1 MYKIDQALCTGC
13 GLCLD
18 ACQAG
23 AIAVVDGWAQIDDA
37 ACIDC
42 GSCARVCPQGAI
54 LLAEA
59 YPMADAYPVAVT
71 GADAVRPAPVVVVEQ
86 PAGQVRR
93 PEVEV
98 LPAASQSRTR
108 FWPMVGSALVWAAR
122 ELLPEVISVWRT
134 SRPEV
139 SQVVSSTPATTGQR
153 ISVNRHKGHR
163 HRWGRA

>member
-1 MYKIDQALCTGC
+1 MYQVDRALCTGC

-23 AIAVVDGWAQIDDA
+23 AIALVDGWARIDEA

-42 GSCARVCPQGAI
+42 GSCARVCPQDAI
-54 LLAEA
+54 L
-59 YPMADAYPVAVT
+59 MIDAYPVAEA
-71 GADAVRPAPVVVVEQ
+71 GASLLAPAPVVVVEE
-86 PAGQVRR
+86 PAGLVRR

-153 ISVNRHKGHR
+153 VSVNRHKGHR

>member
-1 MYKIDQALCTGC
+1 MYKIDRALCTGC

-23 AIAVVDGWAQIDDA
+23 ALALVDGWAQIDDA

-59 YPMADAYPVAVT
+59 YPV
-71 GADAVRPAPVVVVEQ
+71 AVRPAPVVLVEK
-86 PAGQVRR
+86 PADLVRR

-98 LPAASQSRTR
+98 LPAASQSRAR
-108 FWPMVGSALVWAAR
+108 FWSMVGSALVWAAR
-122 ELLPEVISVWRT
+122 ELLPEVVSAWRT
-134 SRPEV
+134 PRSDV
-139 SQVVSSTPATTGQR
+139 SQAVSLTPATTGQR
-153 ISVNRHKGHR
+153 VSVNRQKGHR

>member
-1 MYKIDQALCTGC
+1 MYKIDQVLCTGC

-23 AIAVVDGWAQIDDA
+23 AIALVNGCAQIDDV

-59 YPMADAYPVAVT
+59 YPVVVT
-71 GADAVRPAPVVVVEQ
+71 GAGAVRHAPVVVVEE
-86 PAGQVRR
+86 PAGLVRR
-93 PEVEV
+93 PEIEV
-98 LPAASQSRTR
+98 LPAASQSRAR
-108 FWPMVGSALVWAAR
+108 FWPMVGSALVWATR

-139 SQVVSSTPATTGQR
+139 TQVVSSTPATTGQR
-153 ISVNRHKGHR
+153 VSVNRHKGHR